1 MEVTVKR
8 KVYHG
13 QNQVTYEPI
22 CKWAKI
28 IAKIAITKNLSI
40 RMINILKENGVK
52 IIEVEKEERQKKLW
66 NKKSPH
72 RKTNSHVG
80 QPIFER
86 QP

>member
-52 IIEVEKEERQKKLW
+52 IIEVGEGGKTEKVME
-66 NKKSPH
+66 
-72 RKTNSHVG
+72 
-80 QPIFER
+80 
-86 QP
+86 